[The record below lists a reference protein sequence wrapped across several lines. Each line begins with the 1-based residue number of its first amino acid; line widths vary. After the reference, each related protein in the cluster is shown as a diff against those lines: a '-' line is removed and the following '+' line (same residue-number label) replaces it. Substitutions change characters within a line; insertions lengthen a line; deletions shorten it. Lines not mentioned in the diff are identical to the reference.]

1 MPRISGSPALS
12 KLRILDLT
20 RVRAGPTC
28 VRQFADFGADVI
40 KIENTTVGNLSGVIW
55 VGGTPCTA
63 RAGLTNQTNGG
74 TWTPTVSI
82 PQVNFVATAG
92 VGPAVGFKR
101 DDKNAGTNNVRSG
114 DPNPPWGGPFP
125 QGGLFCWCDG
135 TVRMVA
141 YSTSSASN
149 QVTSLGSYLT
159 PTNGEAAT
167 LPD

>member
-1 MPRISGSPALS
+1 MNTS
-12 KLRILDLT
+12 
-20 RVRAGPTC
+20 
-28 VRQFADFGADVI
+28 
-40 KIENTTVGNLSGVIW
+40 NTTVGNLSGVIW